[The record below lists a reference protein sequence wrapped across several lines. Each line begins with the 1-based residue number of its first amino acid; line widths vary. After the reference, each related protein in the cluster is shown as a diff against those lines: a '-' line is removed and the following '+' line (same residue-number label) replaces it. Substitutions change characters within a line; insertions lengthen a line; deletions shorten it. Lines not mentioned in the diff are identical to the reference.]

1 MTPVNVIGIFPLVF
15 VLPLSIW
22 MFPDCAF
29 ATAVGITLV
38 EQPVNLGTR
47 SNPAKIPLGRVAVI
61 NNHNYGIHQ
70 MIGEARPCPDGA
82 MRWEG
87 GSELDQNLASVFGIS
102 VETEDPTQIT
112 KFPVILRMKPW
123 KPPGYSPY
131 TKDQVLA
138 ATLWCLL
145 RSAGGTPETPLDV
158 RVVAEGPDDKS
169 LEEKYSAKYVTLP
182 DKDGIKVPPVEV
194 PGTVIE
200 EDGRGIAWV
209 VFPAVTLQGPPVSTS
224 PGMIITKVEGDCDP
238 GWYLLPVWGN
248 GNDGNDLFR
257 LNFWSAIM
265 CYSSCRPRGVR
276 EANSFLSEG
285 GVNDFR
291 IDREEGSELVSIH
304 YPRVNQTTLAANIL
318 ALVVS
323 AQPTEDRKL
332 TVSFRFEESVL
343 ADYSAFRGAAGWK
356 ETKQDGPHNRSTVL
370 ECDFIWDAA
379 AGKLVTGSVPLVEIH
394 AAAGFITKLPELA
407 PASNLEGDAEKL
419 QSQ

>member
-1 MTPVNVIGIFPLVF
+1 MNVMCIFPPVSA
-15 VLPLSIW
+15 LSLAIW
-22 MFPDCAF
+22 MLPDCAF
-29 ATAVGITLV
+29 ATVVGITPV

-131 TKDQVLA
+131 TKEQVLA

-145 RSAGGTPETPLDV
+145 RSAGGTPEAPLDV
-158 RVVAEGPDDKS
+158 RVVAEGADDKP

-182 DKDGIKVPPVEV
+182 GRDGIGVPPTEV

-200 EDGRGIAWV
+200 EDERGIAWV
-209 VFPAVTLQGPPVSTS
+209 AFPGVTWQGPPMPNP
-224 PGMIITKVEGDCDP
+224 PGMIITKVEGDGDP

-248 GNDGNDLFR
+248 GNDANDLFR

-265 CYSSCRPRGVR
+265 CYSSYCSRGVR
-276 EANSFLSEG
+276 EANSFLAEG
-285 GVNDFR
+285 GVNDFS
-291 IDREEGSELVSIH
+291 IHREDGADLVSIH

-323 AQPTEDRKL
+323 AQPTEARIL
-332 TVSFRFEESVL
+332 TVSFMVEESAL
-343 ADYSAFRGAAGWK
+343 ADYPAFRGAAGWK
-356 ETKQDGPHNRSTVL
+356 ETKQNGPHNRSTVL

-379 AGKLVTGSVPLVEIH
+379 AGKLAAGSVPLVEVD
-394 AAAGFITKLPELA
+394 AAARFITEMPEFA
-407 PASNLEGDAEKL
+407 PSPDAEGDAEKL